1 MMKKTI
7 LLNLLM
13 LLFIVSCSSDS
24 GNDDLK
30 KDELLSNTEWV
41 YIDNSPSDQIT
52 EEIVWNNG
60 DFNKFLASLLYRF
73 PSFAINTVT
82 IDYVELNEEKST
94 IKSAINEGK
103 LRFTN
108 TQCIYTKLKQN
119 TVTIQTVKNKYKR
132 MTIPSQEC
140 TNERGDILKILPNGI
155 YVTEKATDFPEEK
168 RLIELVNNQYKE
180 FSNLIEI
187 ISEKESTEIKENTSL
202 TFSFIRTENEII
214 MTNSSYKW
222 FGILN
227 KNNWTISA
235 EQISPEKQEIGMF
248 SLLK

>member
-7 LLNLLM
+7 LLNLLVF
-13 LLFIVSCSSDS
+13 LFLVSCSSDS
-24 GNDDLK
+24 DNEDVQ

-41 YIDNSPSDQIT
+41 YIDNAPSDQIT
-52 EEIVWNNG
+52 EEIVWNSD
-60 DFNKFLASLLYRF
+60 DFNKFLAGLLYRF

-82 IDYVELNEEKST
+82 IDYFELNEEKST
-94 IKSAINEGK
+94 IKNGINEERLK
-103 LRFTN
+103 FTD

-119 TVTIQTVKNKYKR
+119 IITTQTVKNKYKR
-132 MTIPSQEC
+132 ITIPSQEC
-140 TNERGDILKILPNGI
+140 TNDRGDILKILPNGI
-155 YVTEKATDFPEEK
+155 YITEKSTDFPEEK

-227 KNNWTISA
+227 KNNWTISV
-235 EQISPEKQEIGMF
+235 EQISPEKQEIGIF